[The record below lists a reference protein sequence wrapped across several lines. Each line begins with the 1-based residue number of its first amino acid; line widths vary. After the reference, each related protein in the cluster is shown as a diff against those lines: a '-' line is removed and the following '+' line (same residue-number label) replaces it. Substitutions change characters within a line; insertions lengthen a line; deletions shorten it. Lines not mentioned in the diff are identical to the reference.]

1 MADINSPNIVIMVL
15 DTLRKDYYEKY
26 LSQTLQKFGFVYYP
40 NAIAPSPWTIP
51 SHASIVT
58 GLYPALHGAHETP
71 EKKDTEIKLH
81 KHELSFINNL
91 SEKGYQNFL
100 LSSNIYVS
108 PYFGFWGFNK
118 FIDTSIPRVLSE
130 DDVKLFSSI
139 IYRTNRRLLPTLKA
153 ILKEKEPKLLLKMI
167 VGYGLRHLQW
177 PKDKGATNT
186 VHHLEEL
193 LILNTKKAP
202 LFIMMNLL
210 EVHEPYARFENVSE
224 LRESNR
230 KGHPPSEKVIKRWQH
245 KYPKQVKYLKNK
257 LVDIIKLLKDFEI
270 FENSIIIVTSDH
282 GQMLGEY
289 GVIGHGTYLYDE
301 LLRVPLAIKYPE
313 NKKVVIT
320 EQRNTNYISLTK
332 IKPLILQT
340 VYSTTIDDSILYSP
354 IVFAESYGIPERIR
368 PMSKEEQEYVN
379 SLEKYKIA
387 VYSNGKKAVFNV
399 ADWKFEEYQQDNSQ
413 IKKAIIRFLKTA
425 TVTKVPKMKL

>member
-1 MADINSPNIVIMVL
+1 
-15 DTLRKDYYEKY
+15 
-26 LSQTLQKFGFVYYP
+26 
-40 NAIAPSPWTIP
+40 
-51 SHASIVT
+51 
-58 GLYPALHGAHETP
+58 
-71 EKKDTEIKLH
+71 
-81 KHELSFINNL
+81 
-91 SEKGYQNFL
+91 
-100 LSSNIYVS
+100 
-108 PYFGFWGFNK
+108 
-118 FIDTSIPRVLSE
+118 
-130 DDVKLFSSI
+130 
-139 IYRTNRRLLPTLKA
+139 
-153 ILKEKEPKLLLKMI
+153 
-167 VGYGLRHLQW
+167 
-177 PKDKGATNT
+177 
-186 VHHLEEL
+186 
-193 LILNTKKAP
+193 
-202 LFIMMNLL
+202 
-210 EVHEPYARFENVSE
+210 
-224 LRESNR
+224 
-230 KGHPPSEKVIKRWQH
+230 
-245 KYPKQVKYLKNK
+245 
-257 LVDIIKLLKDFEI
+257 
-270 FENSIIIVTSDH
+270 
-282 GQMLGEY
+282 MLGEY